1 MTSVELISQ
10 LENAKSINQI
20 AVNTL
25 FAAMKSENGEL
36 KDGDTIKEI
45 VRNTNSG
52 KIYLQVVD
60 QYVAHVE
67 NLKQFRV
74 YVESS
79 FMEEYHEFDTFR
91 EAKEFFLSY

>member
-36 KDGDTIKEI
+36 KDGDTFKEI
-45 VRNTNSG
+45 AREVNSG
-52 KIYLQVVD
+52 KIYLHVVD
-60 QYVAHVE
+60 QYVSHIE
-67 NLKQFRV
+67 DIRQFRV

-79 FMEEYHEFDTFR
+79 FMEEYHEFDSFR
-91 EAKEFFLSY
+91 EAKEFFLSF